1 MFGYVTIGNNQVTE
15 NEYSVFSSYYCG
27 VCKATGKSA
36 SHIARLGLS
45 YDITFLALIL
55 SSLEEKSQYE
65 DTRCVVHLIKKRR
78 CITDDMAVSYA
89 AAAGVVLTYL
99 KFKDDW
105 HDDKSI
111 KALLGMA
118 AFWCGCRKAKKLLG
132 KEYAVIKNQLDILS
146 DYEKQGSGS
155 IDDTAESFGKILE
168 CLFTPEFIT
177 DEKQRRALAWLGF
190 NLGRWIYVIDAVN
203 DLERDLKSGSYNP
216 LIKMGY
222 TDFETCARD
231 MELSLTLTLDG
242 IATSFELIDFKQN
255 RDLIAKIIYISLK
268 EKQQSIL
275 SGDRKDS
282 NEPVR
287 SSRSS

>member
-55 SSLEEKSQYE
+55 SSLEEKSQCE
-65 DTRCVVHLIKKRR
+65 DTHCVVHPIKKRR

-89 AAAGVVLTYL
+89 SAAGVVLTYL

-118 AFWCGCRKAKKLLG
+118 AFWRGCQKTKTLLG
-132 KEYAVIKNQLDILS
+132 KEYTVIKNQLDVLS
-146 DYEKQGSGS
+146 NYEKHGSDS
-155 IDDTAESFGKILE
+155 LDDTAEAFGKILE

-177 DEKQRRALAWLGF
+177 DEKQRRTLAWLGF

-203 DLERDLKSGSYNP
+203 DLEKDLKSGSYNP

-255 RDLIAKIIYISLK
+255 KDLIAKIIYISLK

-275 SGDRKDS
+275 SGDRKDR